1 MCIALFVVS
10 YCMILQPW
18 TAPTDEQTEI
28 YHEVVMVPEES
39 YILREFD
46 GTLLFYC
53 NNINYGE
60 IPETLLEYEP
70 FSKLHIYE
78 RTSLS

>member
-10 YCMILQPW
+10 YCIILQPW

-28 YHEVVMVPEES
+28 YLEVVMVPEES
-39 YILREFD
+39 YILRELD

-78 RTSLS
+78 RINLS